1 MLFLGQRLH
10 GTINSLTAFL
20 SLLNCL
26 DSMNACVTW
35 VTGVRGC
42 MSDAGQKAVWVQR
55 VVWVD
60 RSLD

>member
-10 GTINSLTAFL
+10 GTINFLTAFL

-26 DSMNACVTW
+26 DSMNACVIW
-35 VTGVRGC
+35 VTSVRAC
-42 MSDAGQKAVWVQR
+42 MSDVGQKAVWVQR